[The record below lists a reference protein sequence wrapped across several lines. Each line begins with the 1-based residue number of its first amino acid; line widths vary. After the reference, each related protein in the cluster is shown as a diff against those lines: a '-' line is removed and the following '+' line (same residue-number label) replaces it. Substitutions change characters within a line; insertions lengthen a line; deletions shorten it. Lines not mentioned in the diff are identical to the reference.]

1 MANYEKKLM
10 LRVNKEHRC
19 PVCGKPD
26 WCLIAQDGTAAI
38 CARVEQGSKKR
49 CGDAGW
55 LHVFAERTGFSP
67 QTSGIRKR
75 GGANHPGLKVTGP
88 CKGAVPIDFA
98 TMAEVFASR
107 CSERR
112 VRLLANSLALTPG
125 SLKRLG
131 IGISAGGFTFPMSD
145 EHGNIIGIRRRFD
158 NGRKNSVKGSK
169 NGLFIP
175 TGIEKATKLII
186 CEGPTDCCAA
196 LDLGWAAI
204 GRPNCN
210 SKVTMAVRYVRGRP
224 VVIVAD
230 RDAAGIRG
238 ARKLTD
244 ALLKNGS
251 TVRIILPPPIYK
263 DLRQWKEHRGRII
276 L

>member
-26 WCLIAQDGTAAI
+26 WCLVAQDRSAAI
-38 CARVEQGSKKR
+38 CARVEQGSRKR

-88 CKGAVPIDFA
+88 CKGGVPIDFA
-98 TMAEVFASR
+98 RMAEVFASR
-107 CSERR
+107 CSEWR
-112 VRLLANSLALTPG
+112 VRFLANSLALTPG

-175 TGIEKATKLII
+175 TGIDKATKLII
-186 CEGPTDCCAA
+186 CEGPTDCAAA

-210 SKVTMAVRYVRGRP
+210 SKLAMTVRYVRGRP

>member
-1 MANYEKKLM
+1 MQNTRM

-26 WCLIAQDGTAAI
+26 WCLLAKDGSAAI
-38 CARVEQGSKKR
+38 CARVEQGSRKR

-55 LHVFAERTGFSP
+55 LHVFDGCHRTRNVKCRMTNAPDSP
-67 QTSGIRKR
+67 SA
-75 GGANHPGLKVTGP
+75 GGEHRP
-88 CKGAVPIDFA
+88 DFA
-98 TMAEVFASR
+98 KIVETCQQR
-107 CSERR
+107 CSDLRAMF
-112 VRLLANSLALTPG
+112 LANSLGVTSR

-131 IGISAGGFTFPMSD
+131 IGFSAESFTFPMSD
-145 EHGNIIGIRRRFD
+145 ERGNIIGVRRRFE
-158 NGRKNSVKGSK
+158 NGRKVSVKGSR

-175 TGIEKATKLII
+175 TGIENATKLVI
-186 CEGPTDCCAA
+186 CEGPTDCAAA

-210 SKVTMAVRYVRGRP
+210 SKVAMTVAYVRRRP

-230 RDAAGIRG
+230 RDSAGIRG
-238 ARKLTD
+238 AQKLTE
-244 ALLKNGS
+244 ALLQNGS
-251 TVRIILPPPIYK
+251 NVRIILPPPIYK
-263 DLRQWKEHRGRII
+263 DLRQWKEDGGQIT

>member
-1 MANYEKKLM
+1 MQNIRM
-10 LRVNKEHRC
+10 IRVNKEHRC

-26 WCLIAQDGTAAI
+26 WCLVAQDGTAAI

-55 LHVFAERTGFSP
+55 LHVFDGYR
-67 QTSGIRKR
+67 QTRNGELRMKNGKFR
-75 GGANHPGLKVTGP
+75 NNHPDPKATGP

-98 TMAEVFASR
+98 RMAEVFASR
-107 CSERR
+107 CSEWR
-112 VRLLANSLALTPG
+112 VRFLANSLALTPG

-158 NGRKNSVKGSK
+158 NGRKNSIKGSK

-175 TGIEKATKLII
+175 TGIDKATKLII
-186 CEGPTDCCAA
+186 CEGPTDCAAA

-210 SKVTMAVRYVRGRP
+210 SKVAMAVRYVRKRP
-224 VVIVAD
+224 VIIVAD
-230 RDAAGIRG
+230 RDVAGIRG

-244 ALLKNGS
+244 ELLKNGS
-251 TVRIILPPPIYK
+251 NVRIILPPPIYK